1 MSHKNKPPEF
11 IAAIDLGSNSFH
23 MIVARLHQGQLVVVD
38 KLREMVRLGEGITA
52 EGELKPPVA
61 QRAIDC
67 LERFGQRLRDFPPGS
82 VRAVGTNTLRNA
94 SQAGHFLIQAE
105 QALGH
110 PIDIITGVEEA
121 RLIYLGVSHGI
132 AEDSSQRLVVD
143 IGGGSTELIVGE
155 AFNPRY
161 MESLEMGCVSITQRF
176 FPDGKINEKRIKAAL
191 LAASLEVAPHKKS
204 LKQLGWKQAIG
215 ASGTIRAVR
224 AVLLENDWS
233 SEGIPIEGL
242 YTLVKKLTE
251 FKQID
256 DIKLFGL
263 SPERAPVFLGGVLV
277 LLATF
282 EKLNITRMIVS
293 NCALREGLIHDLQGR
308 IEHEDTRA
316 YSVKNMVERYHIDQE
331 QAKRV
336 AQSALYIFKQL
347 RDSWSL
353 NKANH
358 PDWINWAA
366 QLHEIGLD
374 IAHKH
379 YHLHSAYI
387 IEHSDLAGFSQQEQR
402 KLSLLI
408 RLHRRKFQPSLIN
421 KLPQRWQKSTTKMAI
436 ILRLAFILN
445 RSRNSDPIPD
455 FTLQGKENSLQIIFP
470 KKWLNNQP
478 LTQADLEQEAVYLEK
493 SGFTLIFR
501 SARHDD

>member
-1 MSHKNKPPEF
+1 MSQKNTPPEF

-23 MIVARLHQGQLVVVD
+23 MIVARLHKGQLVVVD
-38 KLREMVRLGEGITA
+38 KLREMVRLAEGISC
-52 EGELKPPVA
+52 EGELRADVA

-67 LERFGQRLRDFPPGS
+67 LKRFGQRLHDFPSGS
-82 VRAVGTNTLRNA
+82 VRTVGTNTLRNA
-94 SQAGHFLIQAE
+94 SQAGDFILRAE
-105 QALGH
+105 EALGH

-132 AEDSSQRLVVD
+132 AEDSSQRLVMD
-143 IGGGSTELIVGE
+143 IGGGSTELIVGK
-155 AFNPRY
+155 AFDPHY
-161 MESLEMGCVSITQRF
+161 MESLEMGCVSITQKF
-176 FPDGKINEKRIKAAL
+176 FPEGKITEKRINKAL
-191 LAASLEVAPHKKS
+191 LAASLEVAPHKKA

-215 ASGTIRAVR
+215 ASGTIRATR
-224 AVLLENDWS
+224 AVLLENGWS
-233 SEGIPIEGL
+233 HEGIPIDGL
-242 YTLVKKLTE
+242 RSLVEKLAT

-256 DIKLFGL
+256 EISLPGL
-263 SPERAPVFLGGVLV
+263 TAERAPVFLGGVLV

-282 EKLNITRMIVS
+282 EKLHIERMIVS
-293 NCALREGLIHDLQGR
+293 DCALREGLLHDLQGR

-316 YSVKNMVERYHIDQE
+316 YSVANMVDRYHIDQE

-336 AQSALYIFKQL
+336 TQSALYIFKQL

-379 YHLHSAYI
+379 YHLHGAYI

-402 KLSLLI
+402 KLALLI
-408 RLHRRKFQPSLIN
+408 RLHRRKFQPTLVE
-421 KLPQRWQKSTTKMAI
+421 KLPQRWQKNTTQMAI

-445 RSRNSDPIPD
+445 RSRSNESAAD
-455 FTLQGKENSLQIIFP
+455 FTLEGKEKSLQVHFP
-470 KKWLNNQP
+470 KKWLEQHP
-478 LTQADLEQEAVYLEK
+478 LTQADLEQEALYLEK
-493 SGFTLIFR
+493 TGFTLTYQ
-501 SARHDD
+501 